1 MKIRSGAALAL
12 FVVLT
17 AASCVSSPK
26 PAKAP
31 DWILTTPPP
40 DATYTYFVAA
50 SSDAK
55 GDAAVATDDAAN
67 ALIAQIT
74 RFMGVKITVESTG
87 EAKGTLD
94 SYSANVTNVVKQSGS
109 SQVSGFSIKDRY
121 QVKEGTAVTVYILAQ
136 YATVELNKEKARI
149 AAVFKEQED
158 AVAKPEAA
166 GDAAAS
172 AGRAFD
178 AVKSYVE
185 AVVAASGSGVDNAAI
200 KLERNANKART
211 VLGRLRFVSVG
222 APTTA
227 NIGKEFGK
235 PFQAKLV
242 FGEGDSAPG
251 IPGAEVFVTYQRRQ
265 SSGRVVTRTE
275 RAMTDGAGL
284 VSFTPPPPDF
294 VGKATM
300 SFALNLESTSQ
311 LLDKVPAAYAA
322 IVDAIRDDLSR
333 RSVSFQYLIASEAKT
348 VPTGVAVVDLNDE
361 GKPAGTS
368 VAQGGLFE
376 TLAKEKFKAGL
387 APLDGALVASLD
399 DAAILKAAKAQYSA
413 GISRLIYGTAKIDS
427 VTKDGSMW
435 QAAAR
440 MTVRCVDFA
449 TGAVLYSV
457 EKTSIVVA
465 SDEASAKRSA
475 LLQVGRDAV
484 AKDLMANL
492 P

>member
-1 MKIRSGAALAL
+1 MKTRSGAILAL
-12 FVVLT
+12 VAVFS

-26 PAKAP
+26 PVKAP

-40 DATYTYFVAA
+40 DATYTYFVAS
-50 SSDAK
+50 SSDSK
-55 GDAAVATDDAAN
+55 GDAALATDDAAN

-121 QVKEGTAVTVYILAQ
+121 QVREGSAVTVYILAQ
-136 YATVELNKEKARI
+136 YVTAELNKEKARI

-166 GDAAAS
+166 GDAAVG
-172 AGRAFD
+172 AGRVFD

-185 AVVAASGSGVDNAAI
+185 AVVAASGSGIDNAAI

-211 VLGRLRFVSVG
+211 VLGKLRFVAAG

-242 FGEGDSAPG
+242 FGEGESAPG

-275 RAMTDGAGL
+275 RAMSDGAGV

-294 VGKATM
+294 VGKATL
-300 SFALNLESTSQ
+300 SIALNLESTSQ
-311 LLDKVPAAYAA
+311 LLEKVPASYAS

-333 RSVSFQYLIASEAKT
+333 RSVSFGYTIVSEART
-348 VPTGVAVVDLNDE
+348 IPTGVAVVDLGDD
-361 GKPAGTS
+361 GKVTGSS

-376 TLAKEKFKAGL
+376 SLAKEKFKTGL
-387 APLDGALVASLD
+387 SPLDGALVASMD
-399 DAAILKAAKAQYSA
+399 DAAILKAAKAQYGA
-413 GISRLIYGTAKIDS
+413 GLSRMIYGTAKIDS
-427 VTKDGSMW
+427 ATKDGSMW
-435 QAAAR
+435 QVSAR

-449 TGAVLYSV
+449 TGMVLYGV
-457 EKTSIVVA
+457 EKTAIVVG
-465 SDEASAKRSA
+465 SDEASARRSA
-475 LLQVGRDAV
+475 LVQVARDAV
-484 AKDLMANL
+484 AKDLMSNL